1 MLQIVDLVEIFLTK
15 LSFNEL
21 IRPAYPHST
30 TCENNFFDTFKFS
43 TDLLFGPD
51 EEIL

>member
-1 MLQIVDLVEIFLTK
+1 MLQIVHLVEIFITK

-21 IRPAYPHST
+21 IRPAYPHSA
-30 TCENNFFDTFKFS
+30 TCENDFFNMFKFS

-51 EEIL
+51 